1 MENCIRYVS
10 WFDGNRN
17 QIGLFFKGWQLPPN
31 ATNFANMCTVI
42 LLRRPEHEWPLI
54 LAANRDE
61 LKTRA
66 WLPPARHWPERDH
79 VTAGIDELA
88 GGTWLALNDD
98 GVCTAILNRT
108 HSLGPAKGKRS
119 RGELP
124 LEAVDHAEASE
135 AAKALAA
142 LNPFSYRSFNLIIA
156 DDQNA
161 YWLRSTGEKDS
172 RVVVTEI
179 PIGISMITAQD
190 LNDPI
195 SPRIKKHRPRFQNAP
210 APDPETDDWFAW
222 QALMATKSDKTD
234 AEDRS
239 GMNITR
245 MGEFGTVSSTLIAL
259 PRKDRFGIKS
269 KWVFCAGRPDQEPYA
284 PIDL

>member
-98 GVCTAILNRT
+98 GVCSAILNRP
-108 HSLGPAKGKRS
+108 HSLGPAAVS
-119 RGELP
+119 YTHLTLP
-124 LEAVDHAEASE
+124 TIYSV
-135 AAKALAA
+135 
-142 LNPFSYRSFNLIIA
+142 
-156 DDQNA
+156 
-161 YWLRSTGEKDS
+161 
-172 RVVVTEI
+172 
-179 PIGISMITAQD
+179 
-190 LNDPI
+190 
-195 SPRIKKHRPRFQNAP
+195 
-210 APDPETDDWFAW
+210 
-222 QALMATKSDKTD
+222 
-234 AEDRS
+234 
-239 GMNITR
+239 
-245 MGEFGTVSSTLIAL
+245 
-259 PRKDRFGIKS
+259 
-269 KWVFCAGRPDQEPYA
+269 
-284 PIDL
+284 